1 MNLRGI
7 VRWNPLDIA
16 IITEETVLL
25 CQSTRRTVL
34 FDLLRLNN
42 NLFAHQFNIP
52 FFIWMVAKVLFAIST
67 QIPLANDFPLSERKF
82 VPLCGTDKGMLTS
95 TKLAVANLFA
105 TLLWLAATPSAYW
118 SPLSTFSHNVRN
130 VMRGRRLSLRHSVKH
145 YEAIPESQL
154 SVIF

>member
-105 TLLWLAATPSAYW
+105 TLL
-118 SPLSTFSHNVRN
+118 
-130 VMRGRRLSLRHSVKH
+130 
-145 YEAIPESQL
+145 
-154 SVIF
+154 

>member
-16 IITEETVLL
+16 IITEDTVLL

-67 QIPLANDFPLSERKF
+67 QIPLAERNGRSGE
-82 VPLCGTDKGMLTS
+82 VVEEGQREECGVLGMQRLLVAQGHEHLLC
-95 TKLAVANLFA
+95 
-105 TLLWLAATPSAYW
+105 
-118 SPLSTFSHNVRN
+118 
-130 VMRGRRLSLRHSVKH
+130 RGGKH
-145 YEAIPESQL
+145 CQEKSYEK
-154 SVIF
+154 